1 MPEKTGE
8 NLKLKMNSMKNV
20 LKSLTVIAVLFLS
33 VGFVNGQ
40 QKIGHVNYADIIMAT
55 PEWERANEDLKLL
68 DSTKTSELQGMFSE
82 FQRKQGIAQDMMRNR
97 SEANKDS
104 IDAQLQTLG
113 MELEDIQRRLQE
125 QKRLAEQELNERQ
138 QQLLAPIHQK
148 VGTAIQAVANE
159 KGYAYVFDI
168 SSTNIPY
175 FAGGD
180 DLTADVKTKLGIAT
194 Q

>member
-1 MPEKTGE
+1 
-8 NLKLKMNSMKNV
+8 MKNV
-20 LKSLTVIAVLFLS
+20 LKSLAVIAVLFLS
-33 VGFVNGQ
+33 VEFVNAQ
-40 QKIGHVNYADIIMAT
+40 QKIGHINYAEVIMAT
-55 PEWERANEDLKLL
+55 PDWEKANAELMAL
-68 DSTKTSELQGMFSE
+68 DSTKTNELQGMFSE
-82 FQRKQGIAQDMMRNR
+82 FQRKQGLAQDMMRNR

-125 QKRLAEQELNERQ
+125 QERLAEQELTERQ

-148 VGTAIQAVANE
+148 VGTAIQAVAKE

-180 DLTADVKTKLGIAT
+180 DLTADVKTKLGIPAE
-194 Q
+194 